1 MQTVS
6 WAGSTY
12 DIPNQRG
19 DTPWSG
25 LSDFAI
31 AVAAKGINT
40 GGGSFTLLADL
51 NFGTTFGLVSTYF
64 KSRTADIATAGILR
78 LASTDTIQW
87 RNNANGG
94 NVSLSKNTSD
104 ELLWNG
110 SRIILAGG
118 GLIINAD
125 ISASAA
131 IAFSKMAALTV
142 SRALVSDGSG
152 IVSVA
157 TTTATEIEYV
167 NGVTSAIQTQLD
179 AKVTTG
185 VGVANSLAYYTAASA
200 IAAVT
205 AITASRA
212 LASDSNGLPVASAT
226 TATEL
231 GYVSGVTSA
240 IQTQI
245 TAKAADSAVVH
256 NTGTENVAGAKTF
269 TTQLIG
275 KGTATNDS
283 AASGYIGEYIESV
296 VTTGTFGATNVYA
309 DATSISLTAGDWDI
323 SIIAYANLNG
333 ATLTELTL
341 GIGTASGTSGTGVS
355 SGNNAFYYQQ
365 ASSSTAHPIVVGTV
379 PPWRASIS
387 GTTTYY
393 LKILATYSAGSAPV
407 ISRARLSARRVR

>member
-12 DIPNQRG
+12 NIPNQRG

-31 AVAAKGINT
+31 AVAAKGLNT
-40 GGGSFTLLADL
+40 GGGNFTLLADV
-51 NFGTTFGLVSTYF
+51 NFGANFGIVSTYF
-64 KSRTADIATAGILR
+64 KSRTANIATAGILR

-110 SRIILAGG
+110 SRVVLAGG
-118 GLIINAD
+118 GRIVNAD

-131 IAFSKMAALTV
+131 IAFSKMAALTA

-152 IVSVA
+152 IIVAA
-157 TTTATEIEYV
+157 TTTSTEIGYV

-179 AKVTTG
+179 SKPTASAG
-185 VGVANSLAYYTAASA
+185 ANNRLAYYTGTAA

-212 LASDSNGLPVASAT
+212 LASDSNGLPVAATT

-231 GYVSGVTSA
+231 GYVNGVTSA
-240 IQTQI
+240 IQTQMDLKAPKASPTFSGTI
-245 TAKAADSAVVH
+245 TSGGNIAFS
-256 NTGTENVAGAKTF
+256 TPGTNGIVGVAG
-269 TTQLIG
+269 TTAAAAGLVGENISASVG
-275 KGTATNDS
+275 NTNATT
-283 AASGYIGEYIESV
+283 SGNYS
-296 VTTGTFGATNVYA
+296 
-309 DATSISLTAGDWDI
+309 DLTSISLTAGAWAISCMANFNPNSAVVTLVEVGI
-323 SIIAYANLNG
+323 SITSGNS
-333 ATLTELTL
+333 ATGLVQGVNYVIPDSVT
-341 GIGTASGTSGTGVS
+341 GRCSGTV
-355 SGNNAFYYQQ
+355 
-365 ASSSTAHPIVVGTV
+365 ASYVL
-379 PPWRASIS
+379 RLS
-387 GTTTYY
+387 GTTTVY
-393 LKILATYSAGSAPV
+393 LKISATYSAATPIFTGGISA
-407 ISRARLSARRVR
+407 IRIY